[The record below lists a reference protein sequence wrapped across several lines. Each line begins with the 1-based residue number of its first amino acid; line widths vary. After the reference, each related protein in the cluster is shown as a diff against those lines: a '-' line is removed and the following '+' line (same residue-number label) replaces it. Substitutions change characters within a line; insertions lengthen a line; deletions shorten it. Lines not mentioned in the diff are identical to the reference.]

1 MARAAHALSLANP
14 YISADV
20 IEVEEFPDLARQYQV
35 MGVPKTVINDKLA
48 FMGDL
53 PDEASAAQTKRR
65 RRDRA
70 PRASDTSVPDARTA

>member
-1 MARAAHALSLANP
+1 MSLANP

-53 PDEASAAQTKRR
+53 PDEALVNVIMEALGLPPIGTHK
-65 RRDRA
+65 
-70 PRASDTSVPDARTA
+70 PDPPAN